1 MKLFDKTLEGIY
13 DIRRAIK
20 GEPQVWHTK
29 FGDVQLVGKGRR
41 KQAEHIITQIQRT
54 TESLTKSDIQKWR
67 HAHQQAISIEDPRRW
82 MLYDIYRDTALD
94 GHLSGCVEQRHGFV
108 LSRSFNIEDKNNSP
122 QPELKHYFEQPW
134 FDNLCHLIL
143 DATEWGH
150 SLIELGDI
158 TTDGDGC
165 PCYKEVHLID
175 RKYVVPEHHRVLHT
189 MGESWTSGIDYHDP
203 MWTGNLIEAGDPFDL
218 GLYLKAAQY
227 TIPKKNVLASWDVFS
242 EIFGMPIRIATTS
255 ARDEAT
261 KSSIERMLENMG
273 GASWG
278 MFPEGTTLQ
287 LVETAKSDA
296 YNVFDQRVNRCNSEI
311 SKLIIGQTMTI
322 EDGSSLSQSQTHL
335 QVLENLVESDAK
347 MLARVINNQLIP
359 RMISHG
365 FPLQGMHFAWD
376 ESVDYTPEQQM
387 EYEKMITDRYDV
399 DPQYFADKYNMPV
412 GERRS
417 SGIEPM
423 QQQLSF
429 FD

>member
-29 FGDVQLVGKGRR
+29 FGDVQLVGKGHR

-134 FDNLCHLIL
+134 FDSLCHLIL

-175 RKYVVPEHHRVLHT
+175 RKYVVPEHHRVLRT

-203 MWTGNLIEAGDPFDL
+203 VWTGNLIEAGDPFDL

-417 SGIEPM
+417 SGMEPM